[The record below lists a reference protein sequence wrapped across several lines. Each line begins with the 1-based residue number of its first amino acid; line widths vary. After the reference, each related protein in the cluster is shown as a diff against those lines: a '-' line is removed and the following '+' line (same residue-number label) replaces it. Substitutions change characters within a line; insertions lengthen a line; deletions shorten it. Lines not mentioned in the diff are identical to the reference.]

1 MILVHAELQ
10 LNCIMHGLSPSIQ
23 FESFFSFSFLQ
34 MSSLLRGVFF
44 SGHPML
50 TMCPLFQLLLLNYIV
65 TDWHGNVIRI
75 QNLNFK
81 FMNLKYCLVICE
93 PLKMFELM
101 RCESITKRECIFIRG
116 REMEEKE
123 I

>member
-34 MSSLLRGVFF
+34 MSSLLRGFF
-44 SGHPML
+44 SVHPML

-65 TDWHGNVIRI
+65 TDWHGNVI
-75 QNLNFK
+75 
-81 FMNLKYCLVICE
+81 
-93 PLKMFELM
+93 
-101 RCESITKRECIFIRG
+101 
-116 REMEEKE
+116 
-123 I
+123 

>member
-1 MILVHAELQ
+1 
-10 LNCIMHGLSPSIQ
+10 
-23 FESFFSFSFLQ
+23 
-34 MSSLLRGVFF
+34 
-44 SGHPML
+44 ML